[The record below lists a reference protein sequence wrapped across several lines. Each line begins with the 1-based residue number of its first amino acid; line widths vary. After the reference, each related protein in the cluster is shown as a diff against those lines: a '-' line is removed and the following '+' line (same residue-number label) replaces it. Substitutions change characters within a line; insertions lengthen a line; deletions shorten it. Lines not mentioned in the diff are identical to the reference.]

1 LRSLIIVSI
10 ILTGITFCYADQSKL
25 TTFPRPEIVKDAS
38 VLEKPA
44 CVSLDSSTKICQGLA
59 EDAASGA
66 KFVVMRNDETVG
78 EWESEVFLGE
88 TADYQVFRGDL
99 DADGRDELV
108 VANRNGISNGM
119 GVNYWTIAV
128 TPFPLNSEKL
138 NPVQFQTEDF
148 SVGAM
153 FVPRKK
159 SGGFDIMAA
168 NWQTLPV
175 KKSND
180 RTALYYVGRWL
191 IYRNNELETSDRPI
205 LVRRYLSAFE
215 RERLKNINDKNNS
228 HLWLNSKSTEKRPT
242 EPLADL
248 IVKSE
253 TDGTIESVVVD
264 KSSEN
269 RVSNYKISLR
279 TKAGEVQSLTYPA
292 DSDETDKTFEFVG
305 NYAEKRL
312 YPKGYLPKKL
322 TKGKS
327 VKLIV
332 YADSKN
338 EPLTSRIL
346 WLTN

>member
-1 LRSLIIVSI
+1 M
-10 ILTGITFCYADQSKL
+10 
-25 TTFPRPEIVKDAS
+25 
-38 VLEKPA
+38 EKAA
-44 CVSLDSSTKICQGLA
+44 CVTLDSATKICQGLT
-59 EDAASGA
+59 EEAATGA
-66 KFVVMRNDETVG
+66 KFVVMRNGETIG

-88 TADYQVFRGDL
+88 TADYQVFKGDL

-108 VANRNGISNGM
+108 VANRNGVSNGM

-128 TPFPLNSEKL
+128 TPFPLNTEKL

-153 FVPRKK
+153 LVPRRK
-159 SGGFDIMAA
+159 SVGFDIMAA
-168 NWQTLPV
+168 NWQTLPI

-205 LVRRYLSAFE
+205 LIRRYTSAFE
-215 RERLKNINDKNNS
+215 RERLKNINDKNNAY
-228 HLWLNSKSTEKRPT
+228 LWLNSKSAEKLLT
-242 EPLADL
+242 EPLTDL

-253 TDGTIESVVVD
+253 TEGTVESIVLD
-264 KSSEN
+264 KSAEN
-269 RVSNYKISLR
+269 RASNYKISLK
-279 TKAGEVQSLTYPA
+279 TKAGEVRLLTYSA
-292 DSDETDKTFEFVG
+292 DSDETDGTFEFVG
-305 NYAEKRL
+305 NYAQKRL
-312 YPKGYLPKKL
+312 YPKGCLPKNL

-346 WLTN
+346 WMTN